1 MIEVQG
7 LTKLYGRHT
16 QPAVSKLNLEV
27 NDGEIVGFAGL
38 NGAGKST
45 TIRVISGIIFPSAG
59 HVKVDG
65 HDIVREKIK
74 ASMNIGWVPELP
86 NFEPN
91 GKSVSLLKYYAGFY
105 GLKGVD
111 IEGKIESL
119 LKQFNIWEARNKK
132 LKDYS
137 QGMKKRFSI
146 AAALIGDPQNFL
158 FDETL
163 NGLDP
168 EGVRNMRDFI
178 IKLKKEGKAV
188 FLSSHILAELEN
200 VADRI
205 AIIRKGELINVVERA
220 DLSNLGASVVRI
232 KIENMDKDA
241 ISIMEKYGDV
251 NQNGNMITI
260 KNLKGTAAESRRVNR
275 DLVTSDYDISF
286 FDVTGEDLEDYFL
299 QLVGKGDGS

>member
-1 MIEVQG
+1 MIEING
-7 LTKLYGRHT
+7 LSKQYGRNT
-16 QPAVSKLNLEV
+16 QPAVSKLSLEIS
-27 NDGEIVGFAGL
+27 DGEILGFAGL

-45 TIRVISGIIFPSAG
+45 TIRVVSGIIFPSG
-59 HVKVDG
+59 GYVKVDG
-65 HDIVREKIK
+65 HDIVKDKIR
-74 ASMNIGWVPELP
+74 ASKNIGWVPELP

-91 GKSVSLLKYYAGFY
+91 GRSVSLLKYYAGFY
-105 GLKGVD
+105 GFRGDDL
-111 IEGKIESL
+111 EAKIESL

-178 IKLKKEGKAV
+178 LKLKKDGKAV
-188 FLSSHILAELEN
+188 LLSSHILSELEN

-205 AIIRKGELINVVERA
+205 AIIRRGELINVVERSE
-220 DLSNLGASVVRI
+220 LSNLGAAVVKIR
-232 KIENMDKDA
+232 IENLDKDA
-241 ISIMEKYGDV
+241 IGIMEQYGEVDI
-251 NQNGNMITI
+251 NGRMAVI
-260 KNLKGTAAESRRVNR
+260 KNLKGSAEQSRKVNNE
-275 DLVTSDYDISF
+275 LAKSDYDISY

-299 QLVGKGDGS
+299 QLVGKGDGR